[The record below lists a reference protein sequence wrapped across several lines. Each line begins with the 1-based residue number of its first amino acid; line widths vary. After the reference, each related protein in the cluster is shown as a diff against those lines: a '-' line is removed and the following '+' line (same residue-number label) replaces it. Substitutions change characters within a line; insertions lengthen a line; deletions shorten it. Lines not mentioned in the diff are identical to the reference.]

1 MKWFARTLFFLVAG
15 FGNAAYGALDVAAAR
30 QSLKDYGLSNCIVK
44 QFSGESDIKSDIKLA
59 IGAYGFMGGGM
70 HTVLQ
75 NEDTLETLHNPYKVT
90 MDYVFSAYDK
100 VSAGSKYS
108 KKKMVFYAC
117 LKVYNSKEFDAFI
130 KSQDKYI
137 QK

>member
-1 MKWFARTLFFLVAG
+1 MKWFARALFFLAAG
-15 FGNAAYGALDVAAAR
+15 FGSAAYGAVDVAAAR
-30 QSLKDYGLSNCIVK
+30 QSLKDYGLANCIVK
-44 QFSGESDIKSDIKLA
+44 QFPDESDVKSDIKLA

-75 NEDTLETLHNPYKVT
+75 NEDTLETLHNPYKAT

-108 KKKMVFYAC
+108 KKKMVLYAC
-117 LKVYNSKEFDAFI
+117 LKVYNSKEFDEFI